1 MHSGHKG
8 CSISIDVE
16 FQLLNEESEEAQFS
30 KLISQLQSTTHSCKI
45 MPGPFFSK
53 YRRAFSG
60 RCFGKAKS
68 QQPLT

>member
-30 KLISQLQSTTHSCKI
+30 KLISQLQSTMHSCKI
-45 MPGPFFSK
+45 MLGPFSLANIVGPSLADALG
-53 YRRAFSG
+53 RPRANSH
-60 RCFGKAKS
+60 
-68 QQPLT
+68 